1 MRDVGRPIVAQA
13 SRRPWSAG
21 LNRARWPPKFTLPQA
36 TLRVSRYPARA
47 VVPSANSPGSRRAVV
62 DVGSNSVLLLVAE
75 LQNSTW
81 VPVMETTAVTGLG
94 AGTKQSGLL
103 SEEGMA
109 DTLCALDRARQVAA
123 DQGVNSALYGG
134 TMALRIARNTDDF
147 LRRAEAQGSPVTV
160 ISGEDE
166 AQLGFW
172 AVAEDPMFSHADRIS
187 IIDPGGHSTEL
198 VTADRTA
205 QGWEIRFRRSYP
217 VGALGLRES
226 VLTGESPDFA
236 ARLGALAEIDRMI
249 GLDYRPGQGGI
260 AVVLGATG
268 TNLISMRDRLLAW
281 EPERV
286 HGATLDY
293 EEVGRAVGWLC
304 DMTDAERAQIPGL
317 EPGRE
322 KTIHGGALILERF
335 LNALHVLDCRVSI
348 RGWRHA
354 LLVRGAEI
362 LTPVTLGN

>member
-1 MRDVGRPIVAQA
+1 M
-13 SRRPWSAG
+13 
-21 LNRARWPPKFTLPQA
+21 
-36 TLRVSRYPARA
+36 VS
-47 VVPSANSPGSRRAVV
+47 SANSYDSRRAVV

-75 LQNSTW
+75 RQGDTWIPLQ
-81 VPVMETTAVTGLG
+81 ETTAVTGLG

-103 SEEGMA
+103 SEDGMA
-109 DTLCALDRARQVAA
+109 DTLAALAQARDVAA
-123 DQGVNSALYGG
+123 QHGVRDVLYGG
-134 TMALRIARNTDDF
+134 TMALRIARNTVEF
-147 LRRAEAQGSPVTV
+147 LRRAQAQGTPVTV
-160 ISGEDE
+160 VSGEDE

-172 AVAEDPMFSHADRIS
+172 AVAEDPLFNGADRLS

-205 QGWEIRFRRSYP
+205 TGWEIRFRRSYP

-236 ARLGALAEIDRMI
+236 ARLGARAEIDRMI
-249 GLDYRPGQGGI
+249 GLDYRPGQGGV

-268 TNLISMRDRLLAW
+268 TNLFSIRERLLTW
-281 EPERV
+281 QPDRV
-286 HGATLDY
+286 HGAILDY

-304 DMTDAERAQIPGL
+304 DMTDAERAQVPGL

-354 LLVRGAEI
+354 LLVRGADS
-362 LTPVTLGN
+362 LTPLPV

>member
-1 MRDVGRPIVAQA
+1 M
-13 SRRPWSAG
+13 
-21 LNRARWPPKFTLPQA
+21 
-36 TLRVSRYPARA
+36 
-47 VVPSANSPGSRRAVV
+47 

-75 LQNSTW
+75 LQNGAW
-81 VPVMETTAVTGLG
+81 VPVIETTAVTGLG

-103 SEEGMA
+103 SEEGMV
-109 DTLCALDRARQVAA
+109 DTLAALARAREFAA
-123 DQGVNSALYGG
+123 DHGVGDVLYGG
-134 TMALRIARNTDDF
+134 TMALRIAQNTEEF
-147 LRRAEAQGSPVTV
+147 LQRARAQSTPVTV
-160 ISGEDE
+160 VSGEDE

-172 AVAEDPMFSHADRIS
+172 AVAEDPLFSAADRIS

-198 VTADRTA
+198 VTADRTPG
-205 QGWEIRFRRSYP
+205 GWEIRFRRSYP
-217 VGALGLRES
+217 IGALGLRES
-226 VLTGESPDFA
+226 VLTGESPNFA
-236 ARLGALAEIDRMI
+236 ARLSALAEIDRMI
-249 GLDYRPGQGGI
+249 GLDYRPGQGGL

-268 TNLISMRDRLLAW
+268 TNLISMRDRLLTW
-281 EPERV
+281 QPDRV

-304 DMTDAERAQIPGL
+304 DMTDAERAQVPGL

-354 LLVRGAEI
+354 LLVRGPEA
-362 LTPVTLGN
+362 LTPVPARG

>member
-1 MRDVGRPIVAQA
+1 M
-13 SRRPWSAG
+13 
-21 LNRARWPPKFTLPQA
+21 
-36 TLRVSRYPARA
+36 
-47 VVPSANSPGSRRAVV
+47 

-75 LQNSTW
+75 WQNGVW
-81 VPVMETTAVTGLG
+81 VPVIETTAVTGLG

-109 DTLCALDRARQVAA
+109 DTLSALARAREVAA
-123 DQGVNSALYGG
+123 EHGVSDVLYGG
-134 TMALRIARNTDDF
+134 TMALRLAQNTDEF
-147 LRRAEAQGSPVTV
+147 LHRASAQGTPVTV
-160 ISGEDE
+160 VSGEDE

-172 AVAEDPMFSHADRIS
+172 AVAEDPLFATAERIS

-198 VTADRTA
+198 VTADRTEN
-205 QGWEIRFRRSYP
+205 GWEIRFRRSYP

-236 ARLGALAEIDRMI
+236 ARLSALAEIDRMI
-249 GLDYRPGQGGI
+249 GLDYRPGQGGL

-268 TNLISMRDRLLAW
+268 TNLISMRDRLLTW
-281 EPERV
+281 QPDRV

-304 DMTDAERAQIPGL
+304 DMTDAQRAQVPGL

-354 LLVRGAEI
+354 LLPRGSEA
-362 LTPVTLGN
+362 LTPLPFRG